1 MECTA
6 HKLVADVAV
15 LAGRQVL
22 LVRYQDVRNYDGQS
36 GWFLPDDYLM
46 FVEHPDEAAARIL
59 REQVGM
65 TASRITLDH
74 IESFGGGKTAW
85 HLIFHYKATLPSTLP
100 VTAGTNVLAAQWFP
114 LDGLPASTEMAHE
127 GWALDV
133 LQRMQ
138 TRP

>member
-1 MECTA
+1 MECTV
-6 HKLVADVAV
+6 HKLVADIAV
-15 LAGRQVL
+15 LADRQVL
-22 LVRYQDVRNYDGQS
+22 LVRYKDTRSYDGQQ

-65 TASRITLDH
+65 AAPRITLDH

-85 HLIFHYKATLPSTLP
+85 HLIFHYKATLRDALP

-114 LDGLPASTEMAHE
+114 LHALPASTEMAHE

-138 TRP
+138 GRP